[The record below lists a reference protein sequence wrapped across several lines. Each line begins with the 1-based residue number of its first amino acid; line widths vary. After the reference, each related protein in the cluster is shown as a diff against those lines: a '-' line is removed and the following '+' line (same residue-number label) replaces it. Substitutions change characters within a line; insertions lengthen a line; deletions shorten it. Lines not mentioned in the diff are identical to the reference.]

1 MIKNYR
7 ESVIPNRFIVLFQ
20 VIITI
25 LIAYIIDQYWI
36 LAFVVLYF
44 ISPRKIDLI
53 KLENEKK
60 VVAHYIFRWIK
71 KREVSRSNVPIDTKN
86 ILVTSYY
93 SNVRYYLDARNPQ
106 PYYKSIVS
114 YCKVYFFLKD
124 RTVVDSNIE
133 KIKKYEDAILIA
145 QYLSDE
151 LKLPLYE
158 KEEEHIDLKKIDDEI
173 YEKTGKDPW
182 YRLNF

>member
-1 MIKNYR
+1 MVKNYR
-7 ESVIPNRFIVLFQ
+7 EGVMPNRFLILFQ
-20 VIITI
+20 VIFTI

-36 LAFVVLYF
+36 LAFVVLF
-44 ISPRKIDLI
+44 FFSPRKIDLI

-60 VVAHYIFRWIK
+60 VIVHYIFRWMK

-86 ILVTSYY
+86 ILVISYY
-93 SNVRYYLDARNPQ
+93 SNIRYYPDARNPQ

-114 YCKVYFFLKD
+114 YCKIYFFMKD
-124 RTVVDSNIE
+124 KTIVETNIE

-158 KEEEHIDLKKIDDEI
+158 KEEEHIDLYKIDKEI
-173 YEKTGKDPW
+173 YEKTGKDAW
-182 YRLNF
+182 NRLNF

>member
-1 MIKNYR
+1 M
-7 ESVIPNRFIVLFQ
+7 PNRFLILFQ

-25 LIAYIIDQYWI
+25 SIAYIIDQYWI
-36 LAFVVLYF
+36 LAFNVLYF
-44 ISPRKIDLI
+44 LSPRKIDLI

-60 VVAHYIFRWIK
+60 VIVHYIFKWMK
-71 KREVSRSNVPIDTKN
+71 KREISRSNVPIDTKN
-86 ILVTSYY
+86 ILVITYY
-93 SNVRYYLDARNPQ
+93 SNIRYYHNARNPQ

-114 YCKVYFFLKD
+114 YCKIYFFMKC
-124 RTVVDSNIE
+124 RTIVDTNIG

-158 KEEEHIDLKKIDDEI
+158 KEEEHIDLQKIDNDI
-173 YEKTGKDPW
+173 YEKTGKNAW
-182 YRLNF
+182 NRLNF